1 MNDFN
6 VPFCVKERRWFQQRN
21 NGKILVN
28 EGSNITVISLFI
40 LREKMKYLF
49 ILMILLFLLFK
60 KKGLKVLKKIR
71 AAFSEKSIPNEL
83 KGDVMD
89 SSDTDEISSSIP
101 NNIRKDIIN
110 RQYLRMVQTKQ
121 PINTLTDHSADN
133 DKKRFE
139 ETDTINLNSDS
150 ILIDTD
156 GEIHSMYDLSSA
168 NVDQSHYSS
177 SKYSFKEKQKF
188 ESLKNSSPDDLVQRV
203 RYRLKEVK
211 ENQKINR

>member
-1 MNDFN
+1 MTDFN
-6 VPFCVKERRWFQQRN
+6 VPFCMKERRWFQQRN
-21 NGKILVN
+21 NGKILIS
-28 EGSNITVISLFI
+28 EGSNIIVISLFV

-49 ILMILLFLLFK
+49 ILMILFFLLFQ

-71 AAFSEKSIPNEL
+71 AAFSEKSIPKEL

-89 SSDTDEISSSIP
+89 CSGTDEISSSIP

-121 PINTLTDHSADN
+121 PITILTDYSADN
-133 DKKRFE
+133 DRKRFE

-150 ILIDTD
+150 ILVDTD

-168 NVDQSHYSS
+168 NVDQSHSS
-177 SKYSFKEKQKF
+177 SNSTRLRKSKN
-188 ESLKNSSPDDLVQRV
+188 LKA
-203 RYRLKEVK
+203 
-211 ENQKINR
+211 